1 MKKFPIGRFRGIP
14 VYKVEKLDWLSSNNG
29 EAEEIYVVNREVIY
43 HDNLIALL
51 DSYNQ
56 LTNFNEALFNKL
68 KNKYSKSS
76 QKEEVRMVR
85 AEAAETRS
93 QEEEE
98 PTYETVETAGGTSAV
113 DNFMSSW
120 RDNIDNEIAMLKS
133 CIAQMEDMTNAV
145 GQN

>member
-14 VYKVEKLDWLSSNNG
+14 VYRVDKLDWFSSDNR
-29 EAEEIYVVNREVIY
+29 EAEEIYIINEQVIY
-43 HDNLIALL
+43 HDTLIALL
-51 DSYNQ
+51 DSHNK
-56 LTNFNEALFNKL
+56 LTDFKEVLFDKL
-68 KNKYSKSS
+68 KNKHSKSA
-76 QKEEVRMVR
+76 QKEKVR
-85 AEAAETRS
+85 AVKNEAAETRP

-98 PTYETVETAGGTSAV
+98 STHETVEAPDRIV

-145 GQN
+145 S

>member
-14 VYKVEKLDWLSSNNG
+14 VYRVDKLDWFSGNTR
-29 EAEEIYVVNREVIY
+29 EVEEIYIVNEEVIY
-43 HDNLIALL
+43 HDTLIAKL
-51 DSYNQ
+51 DSHNQ
-56 LTNFNEALFNKL
+56 LTNFNEALFDAL
-68 KNKYSKSS
+68 KNEYSKSA
-76 QKEEVRMVR
+76 QKEKVRMVR
-85 AEAAETRS
+85 AEAAETPS

-133 CIAQMEDMTNAV
+133 CIAQMEDITNAV
-145 GQN
+145 G

>member
-14 VYKVEKLDWLSSNNG
+14 VYRVDKLDWFSGNTR
-29 EAEEIYVVNREVIY
+29 EVEEIYIVNEEVIY
-43 HDNLIALL
+43 HDTLIAKL
-51 DSYNQ
+51 DSHNQ
-56 LTNFNEALFNKL
+56 LTNFNEALFDAL
-68 KNKYSKSS
+68 KNEYSKSA
-76 QKEEVRMVR
+76 QKEKVRMVR
-85 AEAAETRS
+85 AEAAETPS

-145 GQN
+145 G